1 MAHVDIGAHTATICH
16 MGNIA
21 YQLQRSL
28 QWDPEQRR
36 FIGDEAAN
44 RLMGRSMRALANL
57 NVLRTVHGP

>member
-1 MAHVDIGAHTATICH
+1 